1 MKNVKGNISFDNVSF
16 RYNDNAHRVLKHINL
31 DINAGEYV
39 ALVGSSGAGKSTLCN
54 LIPRFYEV
62 SDGKI
67 SVDGQ
72 DIRNI
77 KLNSLRKNI
86 GMVQQDVY
94 LFAGTILDVYKRQGF
109 GWKCGFVS
117 GNGEDS
123 FKRFRLK

>member
-1 MKNVKGNISFDNVSF
+1 MLKGNISFDNVSF

-67 SVDGQ
+67 SVNRQ

-86 GMVQQDVY
+86 RNGT
-94 LFAGTILDVYKRQGF
+94 AG
-109 GWKCGFVS
+109 CVS
-117 GNGEDS
+117 FCRNYI
-123 FKRFRLK
+123 